1 MLLEGIF
8 TAATTCFTGDGKL
21 FLHKLERNVERY
33 SRTAI
38 SGIVILGSTG
48 EAVML
53 SDDESRAVLH
63 AAIKAASPDKIMIAG
78 VGRESV
84 FETLRLA
91 DYAAEQ
97 KYDAV
102 LVRTPSFYRP
112 QLHRDA
118 AVAAEMLNYY
128 RMVADKSPLPVLLYS
143 IPSYTQYDLPVELV
157 AQLAQHPN
165 IIGIK
170 DSSGDVAR
178 IKQLVAATQGAPRRN
193 AVVTHTFAPV
203 TSRMLEAEAE
213 AETFASA
220 NFVTIEQLGV
230 SEIAPPFASV
240 LPRIKTRNREV
251 GFQVI
256 TGSAHTLLP
265 SFHAGAT
272 CAILAM
278 AAFAPQSCAE
288 VHMAWKDKD
297 AALEHEKQERLIN
310 PGKQI
315 IGRMG
320 ISGIKYACDLNGYY
334 GGVSRLPL
342 LPLNADEQQEVSMLL
357 RDLHS

>member
-8 TAATTCFTGDGKL
+8 TAATTCFHGDGKL

-38 SGIVILGSTG
+38 AGIVMLGSTG

-63 AAIKAASPDKIMIAG
+63 TAVKAASPDKVMIAG

-84 FETLRLA
+84 VETLRLA

-97 KYDAV
+97 NYDAV
-102 LVRTPSFYRP
+102 LVRTPHFYRP
-112 QLHRDA
+112 QLRER
-118 AVAAEMLNYY
+118 EMLNYY
-128 RMVADKSPLPVLLYS
+128 RMVADRSPLPVLLYS
-143 IPSYTQYDLPVELV
+143 IPAYTAYDLPVAIVAEL
-157 AQLAQHPN
+157 AHHPN

-170 DSSGDVAR
+170 DSSGNVAR
-178 IKQLVAATQGAPRRN
+178 IQQLVDATAGVAKRS
-193 AVVTHTFAPV
+193 VTVTQTFAPV
-203 TSRMLEAEAE
+203 TSRMLDAEAE
-213 AETFASA
+213 SEAFASA
-220 NFVTIEQLGV
+220 NFVSIEQVGIG
-230 SEIAPPFASV
+230 EIAPPFRST
-240 LPRIKTRNREV
+240 LPRIKTRTREV
-251 GFQVI
+251 GFQVLA
-256 TGSAHTLLP
+256 GSAQTMLA

-272 CAILAM
+272 GAVLAM

-297 AALEHEKQERLIN
+297 AVLENEKQERLVN
-310 PGKQI
+310 PGNQI

-320 ISGIKYACDLNGYY
+320 IPAIKYACDLNGYY
-334 GGVSRLPL
+334 GGNPRAPL
-342 LPLNADEQQEVSMLL
+342 LPLTVEEQHEVAMLVS
-357 RDLHS
+357 DLKS